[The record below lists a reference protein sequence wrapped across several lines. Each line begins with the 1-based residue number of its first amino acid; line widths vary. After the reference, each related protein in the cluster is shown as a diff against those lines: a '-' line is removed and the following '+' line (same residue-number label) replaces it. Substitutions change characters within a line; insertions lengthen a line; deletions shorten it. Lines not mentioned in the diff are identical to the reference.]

1 MMQSYDGFR
10 LNTNIFFF
18 FLSKAVDRE
27 SVFGQIGKTDLISV
41 HFPDFYVEKSVWLRD
56 DYSSGKVKE
65 VLRTPEP

>member
-27 SVFGQIGKTDLISV
+27 SVFGQIGETDLISV
-41 HFPDFYVEKSVWLRD
+41 HFPDYFAEKNVSEGL
-56 DYSSGKVKE
+56 
-65 VLRTPEP
+65 